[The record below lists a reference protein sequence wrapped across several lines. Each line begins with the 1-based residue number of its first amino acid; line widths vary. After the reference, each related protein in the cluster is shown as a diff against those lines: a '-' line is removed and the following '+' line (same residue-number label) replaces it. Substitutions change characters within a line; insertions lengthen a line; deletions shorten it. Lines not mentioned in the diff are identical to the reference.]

1 MRGAL
6 DSGKLRERLLLAL
19 ALVPAALLA
28 PRIIGQIPLSH
39 DHATHV
45 FKAWHFWTELVP
57 SGRLRGWSHFWGFG
71 SPADELVPCG
81 GELWVGLFRLLTLGQ
96 LSWLRTYAVA
106 VAGLMFFNAYASYRF
121 GRHFFGGAVGVIAAW
136 LTLLDPGQMLEGG
149 WEWHTEW
156 GVWPVTLAAC
166 FLELS
171 LVRLDRVLSRASARE
186 VAFAG
191 ALVALALITH
201 QVMLVALA
209 VSVPLLCV
217 AHRWGPERARAPA
230 VLRALGALAFGAS
243 LAGFFLVPFFT
254 HSADTLDL
262 GWLHVPLATALE
274 RLFTGETFQNF
285 AIALHFLGLLGIALG
300 LRGRTQGSRFFALAA
315 LACTLLAS
323 DVLVRTL
330 HLERVLPSLVKLEV
344 NRLLL
349 VAKLFWFP
357 LVGYAL
363 TECVRFARRLLET
376 AGLAPRVARAVL
388 VLCCAAPFAFPS
400 VWRPLARNLQRPVTG
415 AADLPDWAA
424 LEELAAWSRAAR
436 ARSSEHYRIAYELWR
451 GNHLPTLMPVFDH
464 TLLYKAGT
472 TPTQIFKNLPRAE
485 HDPDLY
491 AALSVKY
498 VVTPEPRDEA
508 WLRPVRRFGGL
519 SVYEF
524 LGYRPEPFT
533 LLGPGHAELVEF
545 SPERIVLRLSDTGPS
560 TRLKLHVA
568 SYGRWRATQR
578 GAELPIATVPVYS
591 YRYPLL
597 MEVAASNGELVFE
610 YVERPADIAGLLLS
624 LLALP
629 GLLGALWLARE
640 QRPLVVRVA
649 TELGRFRTHARLGAI
664 VLVLS
669 AVALVVWR
677 TRTRRALLP
686 ADSLF
691 QSLAAKDLRFAGA
704 ACEKLEP
711 LVFQCGSARVE
722 ADAISPEIWGVHL
735 CMHAPRNGK
744 LELRTERTLGSFL
757 AGSYDSIARQSSGGS
772 IRVAVDGQELASFP
786 TVPPYL
792 QQQFVQFDTRERRG
806 HKARVELELDGSAV
820 DCFDFRLLE

>member
-1 MRGAL
+1 MLDAL
-6 DSGKLRERLLLAL
+6 HSGKLRERLLLAL
-19 ALVPAALLA
+19 ALVPAAVLA
-28 PRIIGQIPLSH
+28 PRIIGRIPLSH

-106 VAGLMFFNAYASYRF
+106 VAGLMFFSAYSSYRF
-121 GRHFFGGAVGVIAAW
+121 GRHFFGAAVGVIAAW

-166 FLELS
+166 FLELA
-171 LVRLDRVLSRASARE
+171 LLRLDRVLSRASARE
-186 VAFAG
+186 VAAAG

-201 QVMLVALA
+201 QIMLVAFALT
-209 VSVPLLCV
+209 VPLLCV
-217 AHRWGPERARAPA
+217 ARRWGPERTRAPA
-230 VLRALGALAFGAS
+230 VLRVLGALAFGACLS
-243 LAGFFLVPFFT
+243 GFFLVPFFT
-254 HSADTLDL
+254 HTVDTLDL
-262 GWLHVPLATALE
+262 GWLHVPLSAALE
-274 RLFTGETFQNF
+274 RLFTAETFQNF
-285 AIALHFLGLLGIALG
+285 AVSLHFLGLLGIALAFS
-300 LRGRTQGSRFFALAA
+300 GRTQGGRFFALAA
-315 LACTLLAS
+315 LACALLAS

-363 TECVRFARRLLET
+363 TECVRFAKRLLEST
-376 AGLAPRVARAVL
+376 GLAPRAVRAVL
-388 VLCCAAPFAFPS
+388 VFCCALPLAFPS
-400 VWRPLARNLQRPVTG
+400 VRRPLLRNLPRHVTG
-415 AADLPDWAA
+415 PADLPAWAD
-424 LEELAAWSRAAR
+424 LERLAVWSHDVRE
-436 ARSSEHYRIAYELWR
+436 RSSEHYRIAYELWR
-451 GNHLPTLMPVFDH
+451 GNHLPTLMPVFDQ

-498 VVTPEPRDEA
+498 VVTPEPREEA
-508 WLRPVRRFGGL
+508 WLRPLRRFGGL
-519 SVYEF
+519 FVYEF
-524 LGYRPEPFT
+524 LRYRPEPFT

-545 SPERIVLRLSDTGPS
+545 SPERIVLRLSDTGPP

-568 SYGRWRATQR
+568 SYGRWRATQH
-578 GAELPIATVPVYS
+578 GAELPIATVPVYD

-597 MEVAASNGELVFE
+597 MEVAASDGELVFE
-610 YVERPADIAGLLLS
+610 YVERPADIAGLLLT

-629 GLLGALWLARE
+629 GLLGATWLARE
-640 QRPLVVRVA
+640 RRPLLVRVA
-649 TELGRFRTHARLGAI
+649 SELARWRTRARFGAI
-664 VLVLS
+664 GLVFV

-686 ADSLF
+686 PDSLF
-691 QSLAAKDLRFAGA
+691 QTLAAKDLRFADA
-704 ACEKLEP
+704 ACEKREP
-711 LVFQCGSARVE
+711 LVFQCGEARVE

-744 LELRTERTLGSFL
+744 LELRTERALGSFL
-757 AGSYDSIARQSSGGS
+757 AGSYDSITRQSTGS
-772 IRVAVDGQELASFP
+772 IRVSVDGQELASFP

-792 QQQFVQFDTRERRG
+792 QQQFVQFDTRGRRG
-806 HKARVELELDGSAV
+806 HKARIELELEGSAV
-820 DCFDFRLLE
+820 DCFDFRVLE

>member
-1 MRGAL
+1 VLHAL
-6 DSGKLRERLLLAL
+6 DSAKLRDRLLLGL

-28 PRIIGQIPLSH
+28 PRIVGQIPLSH

-71 SPADELVPCG
+71 SPSDELVPCG

-106 VAGLMFFNAYASYRF
+106 FAGLMFFVSYSAYRF
-121 GRHFFGGAVGVIAAW
+121 GRHFFGAAVGVIAAW

-166 FLELS
+166 FLELA
-171 LVRLDRVLSRASARE
+171 LVRLDRVLSNASVRE
-186 VAFAG
+186 VATAG
-191 ALVALALITH
+191 TLVALALVTH
-201 QVMLVALA
+201 QVMLVAFAVTVPILCLA
-209 VSVPLLCV
+209 R
-217 AHRWGPERARAPA
+217 RWGRERARARNLLA
-230 VLRALGALAFGAS
+230 ALGALVLGAS
-243 LAGFFLVPFFT
+243 LSGFFVLPFFT

-262 GWLHVPLATALE
+262 GWLHVPLGVALE
-274 RLFTGETFQNF
+274 RLLTGETFQNF
-285 AIALHFLGLLGIALG
+285 AVFLHFLGLLGIALG
-300 LRGRTQGSRFFALAA
+300 LLGRARGGRFFAVAA
-315 LACTLLAS
+315 LGCVLLAS

-363 TECVRFARRLLET
+363 SEGVRFAKRWLEALGLGPRAARL
-376 AGLAPRVARAVL
+376 VL
-388 VLCCAAPFAFPS
+388 VGCCAAPLGAPS
-400 VWRPLARNLQRPVTG
+400 VTRPLVRNLQRSVTG
-415 AADLPDWAA
+415 VAELPDWAA
-424 LEELAAWSRAAR
+424 LERLAAWSREVRKA
-436 ARSSEHYRIAYELWR
+436 SSEHYRIAYELWR
-451 GNHLPTLMPVFDH
+451 GNHLPTLMPVLDH

-485 HDPDLY
+485 HDPELY

-498 VVTPEPRDEA
+498 VVTPEPRPEP
-508 WLRPVRRFGGL
+508 WLRFVQRFGDL
-519 SVYEF
+519 FVYEF
-524 LGYRPEPFT
+524 LRYRSDPFT
-533 LLGPGHAELVEF
+533 LLGPGHAELVEL
-545 SPERIVLRLSDTGPS
+545 SPERIVLSLSDTGPN

-578 GAELPIATVPVYS
+578 GAELSIATVPVYGYS
-591 YRYPLL
+591 YPFL
-597 MEVAASNGELVFE
+597 MEVAATNGELVFE
-610 YVERPADIAGLLLS
+610 YVARPADVVGLLLS
-624 LLALP
+624 LLAVP
-629 GLLGALWLARE
+629 SLLGVSYILRE
-640 QRPLVVRVA
+640 RRSLVLRVA
-649 TELGRFRTHARLGAI
+649 SELGRRRAPLRWLIAAL
-664 VLVLS
+664 VLVSL
-669 AVALVVWR
+669 ALVVWR

-686 ADSLF
+686 PDSLF
-691 QSLAAKDLRFAGA
+691 QTLEAKDLRFAGA
-704 ACEKLEP
+704 PCEKLEP
-711 LVFQCGSARVE
+711 LVFQCGPARVE
-722 ADAISPEIWGVHL
+722 ADAISAEIWGVHL

-757 AGSYDSIARQSSGGS
+757 AGSYDSVTRQSNGN

-792 QQQFVQFDTRERRG
+792 QQQFVQFDTRARRG
-806 HKARVELELDGSAV
+806 NKARVELELEGSAV